1 MWLRIQKA
9 IIWLTPNVSSLKKHS
24 TWIRLAILAP
34 LSPTLTTSHTLPTLP
49 ILAPALP
56 TYCIHFKATEL
67 KRVGTRYQ
75 RHNFFERQNSKKKDC
90 DLRSFFLKNGPSL
103 ASFSFISLQFLQKI
117 FVKNVHPV
125 NGTGIELMT
134 FRTPPITTIPGLPTL
149 KIGSIWC
156 SNSSNSMKMNS
167 EMGDLIC
174 VRSLSDWFV
183 CCSIA
188 RWSNYIATTI
198 WCRTLIKI
206 VKNRYKCTNNFL
218 HLGRKRCDQIW

>member
-75 RHNFFERQNSKKKDC
+75 WQNFFWTTKLEEEGLWFAK
-90 DLRSFFLKNGPSL
+90 FFFEKWP
-103 ASFSFISLQFLQKI
+103 F
-117 FVKNVHPV
+117 
-125 NGTGIELMT
+125 
-134 FRTPPITTIPGLPTL
+134 PGLFFVHFITIFTKNICEKCPSS
-149 KIGSIWC
+149 KWYWD
-156 SNSSNSMKMNS
+156 SNPR
-167 EMGDLIC
+167 
-174 VRSLSDWFV
+174 RSDYETPHIITRSGLPSK
-183 CCSIA
+183 
-188 RWSNYIATTI
+188 
-198 WCRTLIKI
+198 L
-206 VKNRYKCTNNFL
+206 
-218 HLGRKRCDQIW
+218 

>member
-90 DLRSFFLKNGPSL
+90 DLRSFFEKWP
-103 ASFSFISLQFLQKI
+103 F
-117 FVKNVHPV
+117 
-125 NGTGIELMT
+125 
-134 FRTPPITTIPGLPTL
+134 PGLFFVHFITIFTKNICEKCPSS
-149 KIGSIWC
+149 KWYWD
-156 SNSSNSMKMNS
+156 SNPR
-167 EMGDLIC
+167 
-174 VRSLSDWFV
+174 RSDYETPHIITRSGLPSK
-183 CCSIA
+183 
-188 RWSNYIATTI
+188 
-198 WCRTLIKI
+198 L
-206 VKNRYKCTNNFL
+206 
-218 HLGRKRCDQIW
+218 

>member
-125 NGTGIELMT
+125 NGTGI
-134 FRTPPITTIPGLPTL
+134 RTHDVQIMRLLTSSLDQ
-149 KIGSIWC
+149 GSRPSCNVLSFVTKLWKHKGTKK
-156 SNSSNSMKMNS
+156 SN
-167 EMGDLIC
+167 
-174 VRSLSDWFV
+174 
-183 CCSIA
+183 
-188 RWSNYIATTI
+188 
-198 WCRTLIKI
+198 
-206 VKNRYKCTNNFL
+206 
-218 HLGRKRCDQIW
+218 